1 MMTGIRTSESD
12 WQVLPREEKQ
22 GRWLSLNV
30 LIDVLKRQKITI
42 DSQSQSLQYVNQD
55 WEIVD
60 SVARSSS

>member
-12 WQVLPREEKQ
+12 WKVLPREEKQ